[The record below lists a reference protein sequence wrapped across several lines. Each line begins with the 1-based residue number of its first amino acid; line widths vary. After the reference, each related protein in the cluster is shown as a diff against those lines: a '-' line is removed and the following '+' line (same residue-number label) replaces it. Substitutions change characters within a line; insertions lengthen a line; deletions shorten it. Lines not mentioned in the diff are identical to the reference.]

1 MQMACGAVDNNG
13 SILNG
18 SGNFSVAKTATGR
31 FTVTI
36 QGSSSTT
43 PTVTTSLYD
52 AYAAGAVVQITS
64 TNGGSGTQP
73 TFTVWTG
80 HADKNEGVDINV
92 FSFIAFWD

>member
-1 MQMACGAVDNNG
+1 MQMAYGAVDSNG

-18 SGNFSVAKTATGR
+18 SGNFSVAKTAAGR

-36 QGSSSTT
+36 HGSSSTI

-52 AYAAGAVVQITS
+52 TYAAGAVVQITS
-64 TNGGSGTQP
+64 TNGGNGSQP

-80 HADKNEGVDINV
+80 HADQNAGVDINV
-92 FSFIAFWD
+92 FSFIAVWD

>member
-1 MQMACGAVDNNG
+1 MQMAYGSVDSQG

-18 SGNFSVAKTATGR
+18 SGNFSVAKTGTGR

-36 QGSSSTT
+36 QGSSSTV

-52 AYAAGAVVQITS
+52 TSAASAVVQITS
-64 TNGGSGTQP
+64 TNGGSGNQP

-80 HADKNEGVDINV
+80 HMDQDSGIDIYV
-92 FSFIAFWD
+92 FSFIAVWD